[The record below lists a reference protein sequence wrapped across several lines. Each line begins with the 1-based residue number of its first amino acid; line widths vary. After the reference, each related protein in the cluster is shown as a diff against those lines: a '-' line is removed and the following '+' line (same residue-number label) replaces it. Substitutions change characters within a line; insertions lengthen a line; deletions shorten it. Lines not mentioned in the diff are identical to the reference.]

1 MPSATVTL
9 HRPEETS
16 PSCGLGHA
24 CSFCPEQSSCQLDKS
39 GHDRDLIGSRL
50 GAIDKTLLVLG
61 NKGGVGKSTV
71 AANLAAAL
79 ARQGYRVGLADA
91 DVHGPNAGVFFGV
104 QGERVKVGRRGLA
117 PIRYRASGQPDPEQP
132 DPNQPDPDQ
141 RGEGRSPVPG
151 SEQPTEL
158 LLGSLAMLL
167 PEFDS
172 PVIWRDAYKFDFIH
186 HLIGSFDWGALDY
199 LVVDMPPGTG
209 NELITLC
216 DLLEGSGAAAL
227 LVTSPQAVALHDSL
241 KVLRFCQERGL
252 PILGWIENMAG
263 MVCPHC
269 GDEIV
274 LFPQSPLSDRL
285 AAAGVA
291 RLAQLPLSP
300 RLAFG
305 SDAGTPVCVSAPD
318 SPEAD
323 AFNALARRCVDD
335 RAGHADDNLRETLAA
350 ALDEQGLL
358 AEVAAEDEATRAEIS
373 RLLAAERDRLRA
385 ERSG

>member
-1 MPSATVTL
+1 MPNATVTL
-9 HRPEETS
+9 HRPEETG

-24 CSFCPEQSSCQLDKS
+24 CSFCPEQSSCQLDKP
-39 GHDRDLIGSRL
+39 GHDRNLIGSRL

-71 AANLAAAL
+71 AANLGAAL

-104 QGERVKVGRRGLA
+104 QGQRVKVGRQGIA
-117 PIRYRASGQPDPEQP
+117 PIRYCAPDQHTGNQGQP
-132 DPNQPDPDQ
+132 
-141 RGEGRSPVPG
+141 
-151 SEQPTEL
+151 TTL
-158 LLGSLAMLL
+158 ALGSLAMLL
-167 PEFDS
+167 PEIDS

-186 HLIGSFDWGALDY
+186 HLIGSFDWGELDY

-216 DLLEGSGAAAL
+216 DLIEGSDASAL

-305 SDAGTPVCVSAPD
+305 SDAGTPVCVSAPV

-323 AFNALARRCVDD
+323 AFNALARRCVED
-335 RAGHADDNLRETLAA
+335 RSRHADDNLRETLAA